1 MAQFDILTTDNA
13 PEGAKQRLEAA
24 KQQLGFVPN
33 LYGVMATSPQHLE
46 AYQTLAGLFE
56 ASSLTPEERNTVW
69 LTINVEHDC
78 HYCVPAHTGIAK
90 SQGVRDEVIE
100 ALRENRPLPDEKL
113 EALRQFTLKVVRQ
126 RGVVS
131 EADTQAFFAHG
142 YDQRTVLDVIL
153 GVSHKV
159 MSNYVNHFAQTP
171 VDEGFKAF
179 AWQPRSEAAAA

>member
-1 MAQFDILTTDNA
+1 MATFTIHTPDTA
-13 PEGAKQRLEAA
+13 PEGAKPRLEAA
-24 KQQLGFVPN
+24 QKAVGFVPN
-33 LYGVMATSPQHLE
+33 LYGVMAESPQHLE

-56 ASSLTPEERNTVW
+56 ASSLTAEERNVVW
-69 LTINVEHDC
+69 LTINVEHNC

-90 SQGVRDEVIE
+90 SQGVSDAVIE
-100 ALRENRPLPDEKL
+100 ALREARPLPDDKL

-131 EADTQAFFAHG
+131 DEDVQAFFAYG

-153 GVSHKV
+153 GTAHKV

-171 VDEGFKAF
+171 VDQGFSAF
-179 AWQPRSEAAAA
+179 AWEPRKDAAA